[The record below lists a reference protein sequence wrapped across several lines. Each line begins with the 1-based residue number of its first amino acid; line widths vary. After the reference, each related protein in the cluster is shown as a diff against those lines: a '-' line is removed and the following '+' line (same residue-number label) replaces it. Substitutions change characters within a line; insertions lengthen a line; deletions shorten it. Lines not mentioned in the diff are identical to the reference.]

1 MTDEETVIRGIRPTD
16 KAQWARLF
24 VAYGVFYET
33 AFTQEIVDAVFE
45 KLTDASTDV
54 QAIVAER
61 GGALIGF
68 AHFRRQYDT
77 FTAGPG
83 WYLDDLFVSPEARGS
98 GAATALIDALREL
111 AAGNGGGTVRWITA
125 EDNTTAQRVYD
136 RVAKRTTW
144 VTYEIES

>member
-1 MTDEETVIRGIRPTD
+1 MIDEETVIRGIRPTD
-16 KAQWARLF
+16 KVQWARLF

-33 AFTQEIVDAVFE
+33 AFTQQIVDAVFE
-45 KLTDASTDV
+45 KLTDVSTDV

-61 GGALIGF
+61 GGVVIGF

-111 AAGNGGGTVRWITA
+111 AAGNGGGTLRWITA

-136 RVAKRTTW
+136 RVAKRTSW
-144 VTYEIES
+144 VTYEMES

>member
-16 KAQWARLF
+16 KVQWARLF

-33 AFTQEIVDAVFE
+33 AFTQHIVDAVFE
-45 KLTDASTDV
+45 KLTDATTEV

-61 GGALIGF
+61 GGVVIGF

-83 WYLDDLFVSPEARGS
+83 WYLDDLFVSPEARGA

-111 AAGNGGGTVRWITA
+111 AAGNGGGTLRWITA
-125 EDNTTAQRVYD
+125 EDNATAQRVYD
-136 RVAKRTTW
+136 RVAKRTSW
-144 VTYEIES
+144 VTYEMES

>member
-1 MTDEETVIRGIRPTD
+1 MTDAETVIRGIRPTD
-16 KAQWARLF
+16 RAGWARLF

-45 KLTDASTDV
+45 KLTDATTDV

-61 GGALIGF
+61 DDTLIGF

-83 WYLDDLFVSPEARGS
+83 WYLDDLFVSPEARDA
-98 GAATALIDALREL
+98 GAATALIEALREL
-111 AAGNGGGTVRWITA
+111 AAGNGGGTLRWITA
-125 EDNTTAQRVYD
+125 QDNATAQRVYD

-144 VTYEIES
+144 VTYEMES